1 MPPRYHPD
9 LIALFER
16 FVKGAESGEEKEV
29 AMPTH
34 LARLILE
41 LAKTAKKPKGRTPLA
56 IRERRQ
62 EWRIIHRARHRKAG
76 LVAGGMSATSA
87 TERAAEEAR
96 RDFLPRPL
104 TIKTIKRMM
113 E

>member
-1 MPPRYHPD
+1 MPRYHPD

-16 FVKGAESGEEKEV
+16 LVACAESREEKEV
-29 AMPTH
+29 ELPTR
-34 LARLILE
+34 LTRLILE

-96 RDFLPRPL
+96 RDFLPRAL
-104 TIKTIKRMM
+104 TVETIKRMM
-113 E
+113 D